1 MKEWIELLKEGDK
14 VLVHSPN
21 FDRVLVKTIKQLTKT
36 RPSAG
41 FEPEKQIKLNNCGT
55 RFTMSG
61 RGIGSI
67 ENRRKW
73 ITEATQESLK
83 RIKE

>member
-1 MKEWIELLKEGDK
+1 MKEWISKLKVGDE

-21 FDRVLVKTIKQLTKT
+21 FDKVLVKTIKEFAKTK
-36 RPSAG
+36 PGLG

-55 RFTMSG
+55 RFTLTG

-73 ITEATQESLK
+73 ITEATKESLK
-83 RIKE
+83 TI